1 MFCLEI
7 QQNRKNA
14 LLYIAEPRYDN
25 LKSSPYLLNFN
36 KQQLDM
42 KRKIE
47 ILKYSKNSSTKK
59 QNFANLIKNNKRAVY
74 CPNLPTLSSSC
85 DIPGPIIKLQNDPDV
100 PLYMYNFNSEA
111 VYSKY
116 EKIE

>member
-36 KQQLDM
+36 QQQLDM

-47 ILKYSKNSSTKK
+47 ILKYSKIA
-59 QNFANLIKNNKRAVY
+59 QLKNK
-74 CPNLPTLSSSC
+74 
-85 DIPGPIIKLQNDPDV
+85 ILQ
-100 PLYMYNFNSEA
+100 
-111 VYSKY
+111 
-116 EKIE
+116 I